1 MSRGRCWACWLG
13 VLVSLV
19 GARTVYGGTVQ
30 ACCLFSGGC
39 LDLTPFDCDE
49 QGGYA
54 MGDGTACLGDG
65 NLNGLDD
72 ACEISGGCCLSDGNC
87 VDDDFSGCVDKQ
99 SGLWQGPGT
108 ACAGDNNGNGLDDL
122 CEPTRACCHPD
133 GTCSQLPPEE
143 CIGKLGG
150 EPQAI
155 GLDCAGDLNG
165 NGIDDICEDIQA
177 CCLPSGECLNLTVP
191 DCFAQGGDP
200 QGEAN
205 ECTAPVSCC
214 LPSGDCQDLDPICC
228 ILQGGI
234 PGDPG
239 SSCGADLACCLP
251 DGSCVNT
258 DENCCL
264 GVGGTPQAPGS
275 ACAGD
280 GNSNGTDDACE
291 TGSPEACCLP
301 DGSCVELTPAVCVSQ
316 GGTSQG
322 TGSVCTTP
330 QSCCLPDGS
339 CVDVDPLCC
348 DDLGGT
354 PGGVGTSCGVAE
366 ACCFGETCRIR
377 SVVCCTLAGGIPEG
391 PGSACNPPTIS
402 CPGDLSVSCDQP
414 IDPPGTGTPTVGDEC
429 DTTVDVS
436 FSDAETPGACPQER
450 VITRTWTATDAD
462 GQSAS
467 CEQTITVEDNTPPVI
482 TCPNDTVIECTASTD
497 PSNTGSA
504 SATDNC
510 DPAVDVTF
518 SDSVAPGA
526 CPQERVISRTWT
538 ATDDCGNPASCV
550 QTITVEDNTPP
561 MISCPGDVTVDC
573 NAPTDPGSTGSAS
586 ASDNCDLAVDVT
598 FSDSIAPGACP
609 QERVISRTWT
619 ATDDCN
625 NSSECVQLITVEDN
639 TPPDVACPATVT
651 VTCPGPDGV
660 PVGDVLLE
668 ATASDNC
675 DPAVD
680 ITDDRPA
687 TLYPPSCGN
696 TGTIVTFTATDD
708 CGNSSQ
714 CTVEVVVVG
723 VPCCEPQAC
732 CLPNGACVEVLPS
745 ACAAQGGELQGVG
758 SQCTAAQACCLPGGS
773 CQNLDP
779 LCCVSQ
785 NGTPGGPGSACEG
798 DVDLDGIDGRC
809 GDNCPED
816 PNKINPGPCPC
827 GVPNVDT
834 DGDGV
839 LDCDDACPGA
849 DDHLDSDGDGTPD
862 CLEDQPVPT
871 ASGWGL
877 TIMALLLLTLGRV
890 YFGRREAD
898 AGSC

>member
-1 MSRGRCWACWLG
+1 MSRGRCWACWVGLF
-13 VLVSLV
+13 VSLV
-19 GARTVYGGTVQ
+19 TARTVYGGTVQ
-30 ACCLFSGGC
+30 ACCLTAGGC
-39 LDLTPFDCDE
+39 SDLTPFDCDE
-49 QGGYA
+49 AAGYP

-72 ACEISGGCCLSDGNC
+72 ACEATGGCCIADGACVNDEFSDC
-87 VDDDFSGCVDKQ
+87 VEKQ
-99 SGLWQGPGT
+99 TGLWQGPGT
-108 ACAGDNNGNGLDDL
+108 ACAGDNNSNGIDDL

-143 CIGKLGG
+143 CVGKVGG
-150 EPQAI
+150 EPQAV
-155 GLDCAGDLNG
+155 GLDCAGDMNS
-165 NGIDDICEDIQA
+165 NGIDDICEDVQA

-205 ECTAPVSCC
+205 ECTAPVACC
-214 LPSGDCQDLDPICC
+214 LPGGDCQNLDPICC

-239 SSCGADLACCLP
+239 SSCGADVACCLP

-258 DENCCL
+258 DETCCL
-264 GVGGTPQAPGS
+264 GIGGTPQAPGS
-275 ACAGD
+275 ACAGVD
-280 GNSNGTDDACE
+280 GNGNNIDDACE
-291 TGSPEACCLP
+291 TGTPEACCLA
-301 DGSCVELTPAVCVSQ
+301 DGSCVELTPAACVSQ

-322 TGSVCTTP
+322 PGSACTTP

-354 PGGVGTSCGVAE
+354 PGGAGTSCGLAE

-377 SVVCCTLAGGIPEG
+377 SVACCILAGGVPEG
-391 PGSACNPPTIS
+391 PGSSCNPPTIS

-429 DTTVDVS
+429 DNTVDVG
-436 FSDAETPGACPQER
+436 FSDSEVPGVCPQER

-467 CEQTITVEDNTPPVI
+467 CMQTITVEDNTPPVI
-482 TCPNDTVIECTASTD
+482 TCPMDVTIDCAVSTD

-510 DPAVDVTF
+510 DLVVDVTF
-518 SDSVAPGA
+518 SDSVAPGG
-526 CPQERVISRTWT
+526 CPQERVITRTWT
-538 ATDDCGNPASCV
+538 AA
-550 QTITVEDNTPP
+550 
-561 MISCPGDVTVDC
+561 
-573 NAPTDPGSTGSAS
+573 
-586 ASDNCDLAVDVT
+586 
-598 FSDSIAPGACP
+598 
-609 QERVISRTWT
+609 
-619 ATDDCN
+619 DDCN
-625 NSSECVQLITVEDN
+625 NSSQCVQLITVEDN
-639 TPPDVACPATVT
+639 TPPQIICPSTVT

-660 PVGDVLLE
+660 PVGDVLLN
-668 ATASDNC
+668 ASAMDNC
-675 DPAVD
+675 DAMVD
-680 ITDDRPA
+680 ITDDRPG
-687 TLYPPSCGN
+687 TIYPPSCGN
-696 TGTIVTFTATDD
+696 AGTLVTFTATDD

-714 CTVEVVVVG
+714 CSVEVLVVG

-745 ACAAQGGELQGVG
+745 ECTAQGGEPQGVG
-758 SQCTAAQACCLPGGS
+758 SHCTAGQACCLPGGS

-779 LCCVSQ
+779 LCCVSL

-798 DVDLDGIDGRC
+798 DADLDGIDGVC

-827 GVPNVDT
+827 GVPNVDS

-839 LDCDDACPGA
+839 LDCDDACPGQ
-849 DDHLDSDGDGTPD
+849 DDNLDSDGDGTPD
-862 CLEDQPVPT
+862 CQEDLPVPT

-877 TIMALLLLTLGRV
+877 MIMALALVVLGRV
-890 YFGRREAD
+890 YFGLRASG
-898 AGSC
+898 AASC